1 MVGKIMTD
9 ATSAVQ
15 PDFYA
20 CSFLGALRSP
30 DRSLASGMLQ
40 VLQQLAAVGAISNEM
55 IDIERRV
62 SELPGQGKRVFGLLR
77 ALARGCARCG
87 SQLPTLTGIRLAHAE
102 AIMRHEVGSWSRS
115 RSWSCSWLY
124 RGLVVVS
131 AAGLLFTEAVG
142 VGVGVGA

>member
-40 VLQQLAAVGAISNEM
+40 VQVLQQLAAVRAISNEM
-55 IDIERRV
+55 IDMGRRV
-62 SELPGQGKRVFGLLR
+62 SELPG
-77 ALARGCARCG
+77 
-87 SQLPTLTGIRLAHAE
+87 
-102 AIMRHEVGSWSRS
+102 
-115 RSWSCSWLY
+115 
-124 RGLVVVS
+124 
-131 AAGLLFTEAVG
+131 
-142 VGVGVGA
+142 